1 MRTIFPYISIGFF
14 ALLLCGSVAYADEFT
29 STSFTVLDPV
39 MSPAGFGTSSGYQMW
54 GSMTELA
61 IGTSTATDFGVNS
74 GFLFYPEV
82 SIPVVGAT
90 AGDAQVVL
98 SWTASEGFLGW
109 TASSYSIGQ
118 STSLGGPYSY
128 TSVGNVFSSTRT
140 GLTNNV
146 PYYFVVIVKDIFGN
160 PIGTSTEVAKTPTGS
175 GSTNTGGG
183 GGGGT
188 SYIIDQILG
197 TATFCSIGG
206 NGLTGRADLNG
217 DGKVNLVDLSILLFH
232 LGKFNVEYD
241 CNSDN
246 KVDFI
251 DISIMFY
258 YWTE

>member
-1 MRTIFPYISIGFF
+1 MPSP
-14 ALLLCGSVAYADEFT
+14 LLAEEDFHLGADAFHLE
-29 STSFTVLDPV
+29 
-39 MSPAGFGTSSGYQMW
+39 A
-54 GSMTELA
+54 
-61 IGTSTATDFGVNS
+61 
-74 GFLFYPEV
+74 
-82 SIPVVGAT
+82 
-90 AGDAQVVL
+90 
-98 SWTASEGFLGW
+98 
-109 TASSYSIGQ
+109 
-118 STSLGGPYSY
+118 
-128 TSVGNVFSSTRT
+128 
-140 GLTNNV
+140 
-146 PYYFVVIVKDIFGN
+146 
-160 PIGTSTEVAKTPTGS
+160 
-175 GSTNTGGG
+175 GGG